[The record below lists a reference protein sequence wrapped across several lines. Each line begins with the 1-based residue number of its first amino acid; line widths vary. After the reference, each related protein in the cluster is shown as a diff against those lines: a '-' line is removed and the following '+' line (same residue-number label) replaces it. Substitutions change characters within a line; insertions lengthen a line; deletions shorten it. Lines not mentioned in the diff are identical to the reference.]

1 MQNTSHRLVELTGD
15 SLPTIQE
22 VKEADIII
30 TTPEKFDGISRNWQT
45 RKFVQQVSLVIMDEI
60 HLLASDRGPILEMIV
75 SRMNYISSQTK
86 NQSDY

>member
-30 TTPEKFDGISRNWQT
+30 TTPESLMVF
-45 RKFVQQVSLVIMDEI
+45 LVIGKQEN
-60 HLLASDRGPILEMIV
+60 LFNKYLW
-75 SRMNYISSQTK
+75 
-86 NQSDY
+86 